1 MTKVER
7 EYFKLLG
14 LLVLFPYF
22 NVTDKVIEVVEYLQ
36 EFPEWFTIEQT
47 TKKDDEK
54 KSFSVHPT
62 EKLIKEL
69 TNGRKS
75 KEDS

>member
-47 TKKDDEK
+47 TKEGDEK